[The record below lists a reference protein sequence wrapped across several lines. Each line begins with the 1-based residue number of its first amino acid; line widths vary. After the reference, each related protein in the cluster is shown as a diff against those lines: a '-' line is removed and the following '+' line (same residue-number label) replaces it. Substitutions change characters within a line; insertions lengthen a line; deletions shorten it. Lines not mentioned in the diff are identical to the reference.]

1 MKKILILFLIPQ
13 LIFAELILEITKG
26 SDDPFVIA
34 LLSFDGKKVL
44 TSEVDA
50 IINNDLK
57 RTGEFK
63 IIKDEKLLSSPNNE
77 EEINFNDFK
86 LLGIDYIVMGL
97 LESEDKFNLSASYE
111 IYNVASKKKIRTT
124 TIKNGII

>member
-44 TSEVDA
+44 TSEV
-50 IINNDLK
+50 
-57 RTGEFK
+57 
-63 IIKDEKLLSSPNNE
+63 
-77 EEINFNDFK
+77 
-86 LLGIDYIVMGL
+86 V
-97 LESEDKFNLSASYE
+97 
-111 IYNVASKKKIRTT
+111 
-124 TIKNGII
+124 